1 MIVLLCVLLPMLATA
16 AGNPGTAP
24 LSSKVS
30 FNEAWKFARFGP
42 MPDGGNSPEPAELQS
57 PSIDDAWWATVN
69 LPHDWAISGPFR
81 MDLPGETGKLPWAGI
96 GWYRK
101 NLFVPA
107 ADKGLLV
114 CLDIDGAMSH
124 PQVYVNGQLAGEWA
138 YGYSSFRVDI
148 TRFVKFGANNL
159 IAIRLDNPPSSSR
172 WYPGGGIYRNL
183 WLVKLP
189 QAHLS
194 QWGVQIRTPAVSEA
208 YASLEIDTEL
218 ENSSSSSARLSVRH
232 EIFSVGGRE
241 RAVASVETPVSSVA
255 AGEHSLASARL
266 QLNRPELW
274 SVEDPNLYTVRTTLL
289 QDGTKV
295 LDVQNSPL
303 GLRTAVFT
311 ADGFFLNGRK
321 VPLQGV
327 CEHHDLGPLGA
338 AFNTSAMERKLRILK
353 EMGANALRTSHN
365 PVAPEVLDLCD
376 RMGILVLEEAF
387 DCWKKAKT
395 PNDYARDFPAWHERD
410 IAAMVRRDRNHP
422 SIILWSIGNEIPE
435 QGMAG
440 GVELASE
447 LTALVKSHDRT
458 RQVTMGLNYP
468 NSVKNG
474 FYKGAD
480 VIGINYKPHLYAENR
495 SLAPGVPLFSTET
508 SSTVSSRGVYFFP
521 VSNDRTAGFA
531 KCQVSSY
538 DLYYPYWAQTPDQE
552 WAGQDKNRFV
562 AGEFVWT
569 GFDYLG
575 EPTPYNDDHSLLNNV
590 TDPAEKARMQE
601 EIAKYAGKLPSRSSY
616 FGIIDLAGLPK
627 DRYYLYQSRWRPDF
641 PMAHILP
648 HWTWPDRVGQVTPV
662 FVYSNGD
669 EAELFLNGQS
679 LGKRVRRPGEYRFRW
694 DDVVYQPGE
703 LSVTVTR
710 NGRRWAKDSVRTAGA
725 ASGLRLEADSKTITA
740 DGKDL
745 VFVTA
750 DIIDDQQVSVPSA
763 DSRINFFVDGPGKVI
778 AVCNGDAT
786 SFAPFNATS
795 INAFSGKAVAIIC
808 ADKGAEGR
816 LRILA
821 RGNRLPEQSIEVR
834 INR

>member
-1 MIVLLCVLLPMLATA
+1 V
-16 AGNPGTAP
+16 
-24 LSSKVS
+24 
-30 FNEAWKFARFGP
+30 
-42 MPDGGNSPEPAELQS
+42 
-57 PSIDDAWWATVN
+57 DDAWWTTVN
-69 LPHDWAISGPFR
+69 LPHDWAIAGPFR
-81 MDLPGETGKLPWAGI
+81 MELPGETGKLPWAGI

-107 ADKGLLV
+107 TDKNLLV
-114 CLDIDGAMSH
+114 CIDIDGAMSH

-159 IAIRLDNPPSSSR
+159 VAIRLDNPPASSR
-172 WYPGGGIYRNL
+172 WYPGGGLYRNV

-189 QAHLS
+189 QAHLAH
-194 QWGVQIRTPAVSEA
+194 WGVQVRTPSVSQA
-208 YASLEIDTEL
+208 QASLEIDAEV
-218 ENSSSSSARLSVRH
+218 ENASASSARLSVRH
-232 EIFSVGGRE
+232 EVFREGGRSD
-241 RAVASVETPVSSVA
+241 RPLASVETPVGTVA
-255 AGEHSLASARL
+255 SGEKSLTTARL
-266 QLNRPELW
+266 QLSQPELW
-274 SVEDPNLYTVRTTLL
+274 SIEDPNLYQVRTSLV
-289 QDGTKV
+289 QDGRTV
-295 LDVQNSPL
+295 LDVQSSPL

-311 ADGFFLNGRK
+311 ADGFYLNGRR

-353 EMGANALRTSHN
+353 EMGANAIRTAHN
-365 PVAPEVLDLCD
+365 PAAPEVLELCD

-387 DCWKKAKT
+387 DCWQKGKT
-395 PNDYARDFPAWHERD
+395 PNDYARFFNAWHERD

-422 SIILWSIGNEIPE
+422 SIILWSIGNEIGE
-435 QGMAG
+435 QGSPG
-440 GVELASE
+440 GVDLAST
-447 LTALVKSHDRT
+447 LTALVKGHDRT

-468 NSVKNG
+468 DSVKNG

-495 SLAPGVPLFSTET
+495 SIAPGVPLFSTET
-508 SSTVSSRGVYFFP
+508 SSTVSSRGVYTFP
-521 VSNDRTAGFA
+521 VSNERTAGFG
-531 KCQVSSY
+531 KFQVSSY
-538 DLYYPYWAQTPDQE
+538 DLSYPYWAQTPDQE

-575 EPTPYNDDHSLLNNV
+575 EPTPFNDDRSLLNNV
-590 TDPAEKARMQE
+590 NDPAEKARLE
-601 EIAKYAGKLPSRSSY
+601 AEIAKFSGKMPSRSSY

-627 DRYYLYQSRWRPDF
+627 DRYYLYQSRWRPDL
-641 PMAHILP
+641 PVAHILP

-679 LGKRVRRPGEYRFRW
+679 LGKRVRKPGEYRFRW
-694 DDVVYQPGE
+694 DEVRYQPGE

-710 NGRRWAKDSVRTAGA
+710 NGRRWAKDSVRTAGP
-725 ASGLRLEADSKTITA
+725 ASGLRLDVDTKTVSA

-745 VFVTA
+745 IYVTA
-750 DIIDDQQVSVPSA
+750 EIIDDQQVLVPGG

-778 AVCNGDAT
+778 AVCNGDAA
-786 SFAPFNATS
+786 SFAPFTASS
-795 INAFSGKAVAIIC
+795 INAFSGKAVAIVC

-834 INR
+834 ITR